1 MSADGSMHN
10 GSAIESIILLEAK
23 RSRFGKVSFS
33 FASALLGVT
42 TLLASC
48 ASMEGDLGRPKQGGF
63 LEDSMTLIGKGR
75 AKLSGELYSGF
86 NGTDEEK
93 LMRDKAWL
101 LIRPPH
107 AQDWMSREL
116 RDLFPSMRN
125 VGLHV
130 LTEAQ
135 RTRMTP
141 VIDTAFYP
149 EQYYNT
155 LRAARYASHHV
166 RYDRIVTD
174 INQDRE
180 VFAAFIPAAERVVEM
195 DHLRMTA
202 LDRLSDMNPDELKD
216 AYARVDEN
224 RRFIGW
230 VWRALQFRMKAYAYA
245 IKHMEVETPS
255 PKVKD
260 ANFALN
266 ALDADVQAQN
276 GGLGEEDAGNNG
288 GDVRKS
294 RYTRKQWAKEDP
306 SLIK

>member
-1 MSADGSMHN
+1 
-10 GSAIESIILLEAK
+10 
-23 RSRFGKVSFS
+23 
-33 FASALLGVT
+33 
-42 TLLASC
+42 
-48 ASMEGDLGRPKQGGF
+48 MEGDLGRPKQGGV
-63 LEDSMTLIGKGR
+63 LEDTMKLIGKGR
-75 AKLSGELYSGF
+75 AKLSGELYSDF

-107 AQDWMSREL
+107 AQDWMSSEL
-116 RDLFPSMRN
+116 RELFPSARN

-149 EQYYNT
+149 SQYYNT
-155 LRAARYASHHV
+155 LRNERYASHHV

-180 VFAAFIPAAERVVEM
+180 VFSAFIPAAERVVEM

-202 LDRLSDMNPDELKD
+202 LDRLSDMKPDELKD
-216 AYARVDEN
+216 AYGRVDEN

-245 IKHMEVETPS
+245 IKRMEVETPS

-276 GGLGEEDAGNNG
+276 GGLGEDETGNNG
-288 GDVRKS
+288 NKARKS
-294 RYTRKQWAKEDP
+294 RYTRKQWAKDDP
-306 SLIK
+306 SLVK

>member
-1 MSADGSMHN
+1 MPPHPVFEPTSENKA
-10 GSAIESIILLEAK
+10 LLEPQYNRPLRAVIGLA
-23 RSRFGKVSFS
+23 STA
-33 FASALLGVT
+33 FAMTV
-42 TLLASC
+42 LLASC
-48 ASMEGDLGRPKQGGF
+48 TSMEGDLGRPRQGGV
-63 LEDSMTLIGKGR
+63 LEDGMTLLGKGR
-75 AKLSGELYSGF
+75 AKLSGELYSDF

-107 AQDWMSREL
+107 AQDWMSKEL
-116 RDLFPSMRN
+116 RSLFPSMRN

-135 RTRMTP
+135 RTRMIP

-149 EQYYNT
+149 SQYYNT
-155 LRAARYASHHV
+155 LRAKRYASHHV
-166 RYDRIVTD
+166 RYDRIVRD

-180 VFAAFIPAAERVVEM
+180 VFAAFIPAAGRVVEM

-245 IKHMEVETPS
+245 IKRIEVETPS

-266 ALDADVQAQN
+266 RLDADVKAQS
-276 GGLGEEDAGNNG
+276 GALGEEESHGQ
-288 GDVRKS
+288 GDKLRKS
-294 RYTRKQWAKEDP
+294 RYTRKQWAKDNP
-306 SLIK
+306 ALVK